1 MEYFLKTLMNMYNL
15 SSTLFT
21 FQNTI
26 KYWESSLNQQAH
38 TSIYVG

>member
-15 SSTLFT
+15 SSTLT

-26 KYWESSLNQQAH
+26 KYWESSRHQQAH